1 MPARRSCSFCGNEIE
16 PGTGKMFIRKDGTVF
31 LFCSHKCQSNMLHLG
46 RVPRWTPW
54 TQAFRRAA
62 GRAAT
67 EEAIVSEE
75 VPAPAEAAPGEVTIE
90 TPKGKDIP
98 ADLADL
104 LDKRLGPD
112 LPRRRRGKGP
122 GMAERTFVLLKPD
135 AVQRALVGEILGRF
149 ERRGLKVVAMKML
162 RVTRSLGE
170 TYYAEHRGKAF
181 FEPLMSYIAAG
192 PVVAMVLEGDGAV
205 AIVRKM
211 MGKTNSAEAEPG
223 TVRGDLA
230 LTIGRNIIHGSD
242 SLESAK
248 REIPLF
254 FKPDEI
260 HAYAR
265 VDEAWLRD

>member
-1 MPARRSCSFCGNEIE
+1 
-16 PGTGKMFIRKDGTVF
+16 
-31 LFCSHKCQSNMLHLG
+31 
-46 RVPRWTPW
+46 
-54 TQAFRRAA
+54 
-62 GRAAT
+62 
-67 EEAIVSEE
+67 
-75 VPAPAEAAPGEVTIE
+75 
-90 TPKGKDIP
+90 
-98 ADLADL
+98 
-104 LDKRLGPD
+104 
-112 LPRRRRGKGP
+112 
-122 GMAERTFVLLKPD
+122 MAERTFVLLKPD

-170 TYYAEHRGKAF
+170 TYYAEHKGKAF
-181 FEPLMSYIAAG
+181 FDPLMSYIAAG
-192 PVVAMVLEGDGAV
+192 PVVAMVLEGEGAV

-223 TVRGDLA
+223 TIRGDLA

-248 REIPLF
+248 REILLF

-265 VDEAWLRD
+265 VDEAWLRE